1 MINVYIYALDTLADW
16 ELGYVTSELNSG
28 QYFKKNSDN
37 VSVKIVGADRNSII
51 TKGGMRVVPELTTD
65 EIISSP
71 KTVLLLPGSDTW
83 NDPKNKPIINK
94 AVELLECGATVGAI
108 CGATTVLAEAGVFN
122 KRVHTSNSLDYLK
135 MVSSNYKGESYYR
148 DVKAISDQN
157 LITASSAGA
166 LPFAQIILA
175 KLDVFSEETLEAWY
189 SYFNTG
195 DPKYFYDLMQTL
207 PS

>member
-28 QYFKKNSDN
+28 QYFKENSDN
-37 VSVKIVGADRNSII
+37 VSVKIVGADRDSIV
-51 TKGGMRVVPELTTD
+51 TKGGMRVIPEITTD
-65 EIISSP
+65 EIVSSP
-71 KTVLLLPGSDTW
+71 TSVLLLPGADTW
-83 NDPKNKPIINK
+83 NDLKHKPIIEK
-94 AVELLECGATVGAI
+94 ATELLECGAIVAAI

-135 MVSSNYKGESYYR
+135 MVSPSYKGESYYR
-148 DVKAISDQN
+148 DVKAISDEN